1 MIAYII
7 LIFAVIAAV
16 ASIYV
21 IYHSQ
26 KVTNTATPATEKQK
40 HTATPEFPGSPFD
53 TSGNLTKQASPPFAT
68 DQIQSVD
75 DYEYNMVF
83 QNEGDRGMTKRSRDL
98 LMSQYPMDWTTQP
111 PSSAHFQEGLASYKE
126 GFAAAAIITPSSNP
140 YMSIDGDMK
149 PPVYK
154 DEKDILATYVPKKP
168 NELTTYDAADA
179 KEIVDRI
186 YGAKGLVADFKKTGD
201 NTYTIMGTRKKN
213 APVVY
218 DAEGEGTEGT
228 EGTEGEST
236 DASGSYQPASSQPV
250 PSAGETL
257 VVPAT
262 AENYKTPDPFFTVNP
277 NNKTRMGK
285 WDYSSWTPGLE
296 RMFAPTEPQ
305 TNWY

>member
-7 LIFAVIAAV
+7 LIAAVIAAV
-16 ASIYV
+16 VSIYV
-21 IYHSQ
+21 IY
-26 KVTNTATPATEKQK
+26 KMPATVAGPASIVK
-40 HTATPEFPGSPFD
+40 PESPESPESRGSPFD
-53 TSGNLTKQASPPFAT
+53 ASGDLLFNQDISPPYAT
-68 DQIQSVD
+68 DDIQSVD
-75 DYEYNMVF
+75 DYEFNMVF
-83 QNEGDRGMTKRSRDL
+83 QNEGDRGVTKSTRDL

-111 PSSAHFQEGLASYKE
+111 PSSSHFQEGLANYKE
-126 GFAAAAIITPSSNP
+126 GFANAAVITPSSNP
-140 YMSIDGDMK
+140 FMSIDGDMK

-218 DAEGEGTEGT
+218 DDEV
-228 EGTEGEST
+228 
-236 DASGSYQPASSQPV
+236 DASGSHAAASSQPV
-250 PSAGETL
+250 ASAGETL
-257 VVPAT
+257 IVPAT
-262 AENYKTPDPFFTVNP
+262 VENYKTPDPLFTVNS
-277 NNKTRMGK
+277 KTRMGK

>member
-7 LIFAVIAAV
+7 LIAAVIAAV
-16 ASIYV
+16 VSIYV
-21 IYHSQ
+21 IY
-26 KVTNTATPATEKQK
+26 KMPATVAGPASIVK
-40 HTATPEFPGSPFD
+40 PESPESPESRGSPFD
-53 TSGNLTKQASPPFAT
+53 ASGDLLFNQDISPPYAT
-68 DQIQSVD
+68 DDIQSVD
-75 DYEYNMVF
+75 DYEFNMVF
-83 QNEGDRGMTKRSRDL
+83 QNEGDRGLTKSTRDL

-111 PSSAHFQEGLASYKE
+111 PSSSHFQEGLANYKE
-126 GFAAAAIITPSSNP
+126 GFANAAVITPSSNP
-140 YMSIDGDMK
+140 FMSIDGDMK
-149 PPVYK
+149 PPVYT

-186 YGAKGLVADFKKTGD
+186 YGAKGLDVDLKKTGD

-218 DAEGEGTEGT
+218 DDEV
-228 EGTEGEST
+228 
-236 DASGSYQPASSQPV
+236 DASGSHAAASSQPV
-250 PSAGETL
+250 ASAGETL
-257 VVPAT
+257 VT
-262 AENYKTPDPFFTVNP
+262 ANVENYKTPDPFFTVNS
-277 NNKTRMGK
+277 KTRMGK

>member
-16 ASIYV
+16 ASVYV
-21 IYHSQ
+21 IYYVE
-26 KVTNTATPATEKQK
+26 KKPAPTEKPSDPK
-40 HTATPEFPGSPFD
+40 KTEGPFD
-53 TSGNLTKQASPPFAT
+53 TSGNLVFNQEITPPYAT
-68 DQIQSVD
+68 DDIQSVD

-83 QNEGDRGMTKRSRDL
+83 QNEGDRGLTKSTRDL

-111 PSSAHFQEGLASYKE
+111 PSSAAFQEGLSNFKE
-126 GFAAAAIITPSSNP
+126 GFAASAIATPSSNP
-140 YMSIDGDMK
+140 FMSIDGDMK

-201 NTYTIMGTRKKN
+201 NTYTIMTTRKKDE
-213 APVVY
+213 AIVY
-218 DAEGEGTEGT
+218 EGE
-228 EGTEGEST
+228 
-236 DASGSYQPASSQPV
+236 DASGSHAPTSSQPV
-250 PSAGETL
+250 VSAGETL
-257 VVPAT
+257 IVPAT
-262 AENYKTPDPFFTVNP
+262 VENYKTPDPFFTVNP
-277 NNKTRMGK
+277 SNKTRMGK

>member
-1 MIAYII
+1 MIVYII

-21 IYHSQ
+21 IYHVE
-26 KVTNTATPATEKQK
+26 KTPANEKAKEEPKKQ
-40 HTATPEFPGSPFD
+40 GSGPFD
-53 TSGNLTKQASPPFAT
+53 TSGNLVFDQEISPPYAT
-68 DQIQSVD
+68 DEIQSVD

-83 QNEGDRGMTKRSRDL
+83 QNEGDRGLTKSTRDL

-111 PSSAHFQEGLASYKE
+111 PSSAAFQEGLSNFKE
-126 GFAAAAIITPSSNP
+126 GFAASAVATPSSNP
-140 YMSIDGDMK
+140 FMSIDGDMK

-201 NTYTIMGTRKKN
+201 NTYTIMSTRKKN
-213 APVVY
+213 EAIVY
-218 DAEGEGTEGT
+218 EGED
-228 EGTEGEST
+228 T
-236 DASGSYQPASSQPV
+236 DASGSHAPASSEPT
-250 PSAGETL
+250 SAGES
-257 VVPAT
+257 VAT
-262 AENYKTPDPFFTVNP
+262 VANVENYKTPDPFFTVNP
-277 NNKTRMGK
+277 SNKTRMGK

>member
-1 MIAYII
+1 MIVYII

-21 IYHSQ
+21 IYHVE
-26 KVTNTATPATEKQK
+26 KTPAKTATVTAPAES
-40 HTATPEFPGSPFD
+40 PGSPFD
-53 TSGNLTKQASPPFAT
+53 NSGNLVFDQEISPPYAT
-68 DQIQSVD
+68 DEIQSVD

-83 QNEGDRGMTKRSRDL
+83 QNEGDRGLTKSTRDL

-111 PSSAHFQEGLASYKE
+111 PSSAAFQEGLSNFKE
-126 GFAAAAIITPSSNP
+126 GFAASAVATPSSNP
-140 YMSIDGDMK
+140 FMSIDGDMK

-201 NTYTIMGTRKKN
+201 NTYTIMSTRKKN
-213 APVVY
+213 EAIVY
-218 DAEGEGTEGT
+218 EGEEG
-228 EGTEGEST
+228 T
-236 DASGSYQPASSQPV
+236 DASGSHAPASSEPT
-250 PSAGETL
+250 SAGES
-257 VVPAT
+257 VAT
-262 AENYKTPDPFFTVNP
+262 VANVENYKTPDPFFTVNP
-277 NNKTRMGK
+277 SNKTRMGK

>member
-16 ASIYV
+16 ASLYV
-21 IYHSQ
+21 IYYVE
-26 KVTNTATPATEKQK
+26 KKPAPTDKPADPKKTE
-40 HTATPEFPGSPFD
+40 GPFD
-53 TSGNLTKQASPPFAT
+53 TSGNLVFDQEITPPYAT
-68 DQIQSVD
+68 DDIQSVD

-83 QNEGDRGMTKRSRDL
+83 QNEGDRGLTKSTRDL

-111 PSSAHFQEGLASYKE
+111 PSSARFQDSLAKFKE
-126 GFAAAAIITPSSNP
+126 SFTTQELPSKTP
-140 YMSIDGDMK
+140 YTSIDGDMI
-149 PPVYK
+149 PPVYT

-186 YGAKGLVADFKKTGD
+186 YGAKGLVADLKKTGD
-201 NTYTIMGTRKKN
+201 NTYTVMSTRKKD
-213 APVVY
+213 APIVY
-218 DAEGEGTEGT
+218 EAEEGEE
-228 EGTEGEST
+228 
-236 DASGSYQPASSQPV
+236 DASGSNAPASSQPT
-250 PSAGETL
+250 AGEAI
-257 VVPAT
+257 VVPNNVD
-262 AENYKTPDPFFTVNP
+262 NYKGSDPFFTVNP

-305 TNWY
+305 ENWY